1 MNSWYKAT
9 ELCNIIIYW
18 CSEVECS
25 DEQDDDDHR
34 QETITDMEDEITAVT
49 ISRSVPVT
57 GVINTTHRDH
67 NLSLPIHHHCQQH
80 SGKGYSP
87 NVQWLVEISFIQ
99 YRIRKSAEKI
109 IYVLLKTI

>member
-1 MNSWYKAT
+1 MI
-9 ELCNIIIYW
+9 LIIYW

-34 QETITDMEDEITAVT
+34 QGTITDMEDETTAVT

-57 GVINTTHRDH
+57 GVINTTHHDH

-80 SGKGYSP
+80 SSKGYSP
-87 NVQWLVEISFIQ
+87 
-99 YRIRKSAEKI
+99 
-109 IYVLLKTI
+109 YVCIGLLRSHLYNTV